1 MNKLKNYDDNF
12 IEIQYIYYNDSDS
25 DKFFPLTEQG
35 DFIFIETNINSNYI
49 IEITKPKLSNLS
61 VKGYYSTYS
70 RNIEKVYF
78 TIFLSDNRKL
88 YLLEDQYDK
97 FKHLIYNNE

>member
-1 MNKLKNYDDNF
+1 MNKLKNYDNNF
-12 IEIQYIYYNDSDS
+12 IEIQYIYYNDH
-25 DKFFPLTEQG
+25 DKFCPLTEQQ
-35 DFIFIETNINSNYI
+35 DFIFIETNINPNYI

-70 RNIEKVYF
+70 RTIEKVYF
-78 TIFLSDNRKL
+78 TIFLSNNRKL